1 MGIGHME
8 STLIIFALVVALE
21 NNQYKLLQV
30 YENKQDCKVV
40 ERQQKTLARCFK
52 VTINRNDELKN
63 TVDKINEI
71 LK

>member
-1 MGIGHME
+1 ME